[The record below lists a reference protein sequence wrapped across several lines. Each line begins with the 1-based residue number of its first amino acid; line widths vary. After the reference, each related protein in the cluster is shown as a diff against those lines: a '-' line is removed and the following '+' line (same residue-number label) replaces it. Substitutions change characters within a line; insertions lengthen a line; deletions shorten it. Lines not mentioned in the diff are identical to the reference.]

1 MADVEQPEGEPQ
13 GRTVTYCGGKFAR
26 QAMM

>member
-13 GRTVTYCGGKFAR
+13 SRRVTYCGGKSPSI
-26 QAMM
+26 MKL